1 MTANTGAAATTT
13 GSRPVDIVVRFNEAL
28 NARDVNGMM
37 QLMTSDCI
45 FENTHPPPDGTRYE
59 GQAAVRVFWE
69 RFFISAAETR
79 IDAEEMLGLGERI
92 VMRWVYSWVGPRGET
107 EHIRGIDLYRIRDGL
122 IAEKLSYVKG

>member
-1 MTANTGAAATTT
+1 
-13 GSRPVDIVVRFNEAL
+13 
-28 NARDVNGMM
+28 MM

-45 FENTHPPPDGTRYE
+45 FENTHPPPDGSRYE
-59 GQAAVRVFWE
+59 GQAAVRSFG
-69 RFFISAAETR
+69 SAFLSAPPKPASTT
-79 IDAEEMLGLGERI
+79 EEMLGLGERV